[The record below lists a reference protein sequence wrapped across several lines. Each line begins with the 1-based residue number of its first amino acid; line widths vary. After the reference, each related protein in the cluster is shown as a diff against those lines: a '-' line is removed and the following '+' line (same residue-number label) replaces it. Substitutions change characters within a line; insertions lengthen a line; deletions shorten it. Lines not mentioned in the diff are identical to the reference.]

1 MPLLKRL
8 GRDRNGG
15 VAVIFGLAT
24 LPIFAFVGFAVD
36 YSRATDLRASL
47 QKAADATA
55 LQMVMARQEG
65 RFVDMR
71 QVFDASLGPQAEL
84 EGLQVRGEWVGH
96 NRFRV
101 ESDVPMP
108 TTIGAI
114 FLPSVDVGVVAIAE
128 GRVQT
133 VANEAF
139 FETLQ
144 PDAHDFNELFAYCYD
159 PIQDERLGPL
169 NTDQFAEEERLEFK
183 KVADNDWLKEFDPPS
198 SIAIDCLPHEE
209 ISYMMRNTRGAN
221 KDRNLRGLPS
231 TRVYEFFTDTT
242 RDEDN
247 PSGFAF
253 NFGLDIVET
262 ILCRSL
268 AECRVESEGGII
280 PDNRQEGRTPRRE
293 ELGCREGYFL
303 FVGIEDR
310 PPEWG
315 RSDRDY
321 DDLRFVISCPA
332 SQEIRST
339 VRLVG

>member
-1 MPLLKRL
+1 MSLLNRFSF
-8 GRDRNGG
+8 DRKGG

-24 LPIFAFVGFAVD
+24 LPLFAFAGFAVD

-65 RFVDMR
+65 RFADMR
-71 QVFDASLGPQAEL
+71 QIFDSSLGDRAAL
-84 EGLQVRGEWVGH
+84 DGLKVRGEWVGQ

-101 ESDVPMP
+101 ESEAPMRM
-108 TTIGAI
+108 TIGAI

-133 VANEAF
+133 MANESYF
-139 FETLQ
+139 NTLDF
-144 PDAHDFNELFAYCYD
+144 DAHDFNELFAYCYD
-159 PIQDERLGPL
+159 PIEDERLGPL
-169 NTDQFAEEERLEFK
+169 NTDQFADEERLEFQ
-183 KVADNDWLKEFDPPS
+183 KVADNDWLNEFDPPG

-221 KDRNLRGLPS
+221 VDRNKRGLPS

-253 NFGLDIVET
+253 NFELDIVET

-268 AECRVESEGGII
+268 EECRTESDGGII
-280 PDNRQEGRTPRRE
+280 PDNRQEERTPKRE
-293 ELGCREGYFL
+293 ELACQEGYYL

-315 RSDRDY
+315 WSDRDY
-321 DDLRFVISCPA
+321 DDLRFIISCPA
-332 SQEIRST
+332 NEEIRST